1 MDEENQE
8 VTDQESFEPLSLWV
22 KLLLSCA
29 ILGFLLFVIL
39 PVSIWYLVAKSVR
52 GLWKFIKKLF
62 TKKRFVLSEGTQ
74 YYDECYVGDGYAGYE
89 P

>member
-8 VTDQESFEPLSLWV
+8 MSDMESMEPLSFWV

-39 PVSIWYLVAKSVR
+39 PVSIWYYIKKSVYVLR
-52 GLWKFIKKLF
+52 RSVKKLF
-62 TKKRFVLSEGTQ
+62 SKNKAVVFEG
-74 YYDECYVGDGYAGYE
+74 YYDECFLPDK
-89 P
+89 PKF